1 MGVAVNDFDWPP
13 VPYTEYLQQELE
25 AQTRYEYLNP
35 ALDRR
40 YDPVVVGGNAMYPII
55 QPGDVVLVDTGNTR
69 PEDGR
74 VVAVRVTG
82 GRTLI
87 GYWHPRDGNPV
98 LQQERTDAV
107 IDLAQYPHW
116 SIYGIITKVI
126 GRDIQPRP
134 ASPEVALGP
143 EEARMD
149 VTPGQAQWVIER
161 LLADRRISAKD
172 VNEYLAGM
180 QGEIRDL
187 EQRLADLRGAAG
199 TPAVAAPVARTAVAP
214 VKARKRRTGGKKGHP
229 RGIAGTLAVL
239 LRSIP
244 AAEHAAIAAIRAD
257 KGIKAAINAA
267 RAAAKALGK

>member
-1 MGVAVNDFDWPP
+1 VGGAVNDFDWPP
-13 VPYTEYLQQELE
+13 VPYAEYLQNELDRR
-25 AQTRYEYLNP
+25 TRYAYLNP
-35 ALDRR
+35 GLDRR
-40 YDPVVVGGNAMYPII
+40 YDPVVVGGNAMHPVI
-55 QPGDVVLVDTGNTR
+55 QRGDVVLVDTGNTR

-82 GRTLI
+82 GRTLV

-107 IDLAQYPHW
+107 IDLAQYPNW

-126 GRDIQPRP
+126 GRDIPLRP
-134 ASPEVALGP
+134 AAPDVALEP

-172 VNEYLAGM
+172 VNQYLAGM
-180 QGEIRDL
+180 QEEIRAI
-187 EQRLADLRGAAG
+187 EQRISDLRGAAG
-199 TPAVAAPVARTAVAP
+199 TPSAAPVARTAVAP
-214 VKARKRRTGGKKGHP
+214 VKARKRPAAGKKGHP

-244 AAEHAAIAAIRAD
+244 AADHAAITAIRAD
-257 KGIKAAINAA
+257 KGIKAAI
-267 RAAAKALGK
+267 AAAKAAVKKG

>member
-1 MGVAVNDFDWPP
+1 MD
-13 VPYTEYLQQELE
+13 
-25 AQTRYEYLNP
+25 
-35 ALDRR
+35 
-40 YDPVVVGGNAMYPII
+40 PII
-55 QPGDVVLVDTGNTR
+55 QAGDVVLVDTGNTR

-87 GYWHPRDGNPV
+87 GYWHPREGNPA

-126 GRDIQPRP
+126 GRDIQLRP
-134 ASPEVALGP
+134 APPDVALEP

-161 LLADRRISAKD
+161 LLADRRISATD
-172 VNEYLAGM
+172 VNQYLAGM
-180 QGEIRDL
+180 QGEIRDI
-187 EQRLADLRGAAG
+187 ERRLADLRGIAESA
-199 TPAVAAPVARTAVAP
+199 PVAAPAAHAAGAPSRT
-214 VKARKRRTGGKKGHP
+214 RKRRAGGKKGHP

-244 AAEHAAIAAIRAD
+244 AAEHAAIAAIRAN

-267 RAAAKALGK
+267 RSAIKKA

>member
-1 MGVAVNDFDWPP
+1 VNDFDWPP
-13 VPYTEYLQQELE
+13 VPYTEYLRQELE
-25 AQTRYEYLNP
+25 AQTRHDYLNP

-40 YDPVVVGGNAMYPII
+40 YDPVVVGGNAMHPII
-55 QPGDVVLVDTGNTR
+55 QSGDVVLVDTGNTR

-74 VVAVRVTG
+74 VIAVRVTG

-107 IDLAQYPHW
+107 IDLAKYPNW

-126 GRDIQPRP
+126 GRDIQLRP
-134 ASPEVALGP
+134 ALPDVALQP
-143 EEARMD
+143 EAARMD

-172 VNEYLAGM
+172 VNQYLAGM
-180 QGEIRDL
+180 QGEIRDI

-199 TPAVAAPVARTAVAP
+199 TPSAAAPTARTAVAP
-214 VKARKRRTGGKKGHP
+214 AKTRKRRAGGKKGHP
-229 RGIAGTLAVL
+229 RGIAGTLVVL

-244 AAEHAAIAAIRAD
+244 AAEHAAIAAIRAN
-257 KGIKAAINAA
+257 KGIKAAIGAA
-267 RAAAKALGK
+267 RAAVKK